1 MNLKKQGL
9 EQLKQV
15 FGSQFSDHLSARK
28 EHSCGE
34 SYVSDRLPDAVLMLD
49 STLAVAQAVS
59 ICSEFSIPI
68 IAFGTGTYL
77 EGQLVPIR
85 GGLSIDLSGM
95 KQVL

>member
-1 MNLKKQGL
+1 MNSKAQGL

-15 FGSQFSDHLSARK
+15 FGSQFSDHLIARK

-49 STLAVAQAVS
+49 STQAVAQAVS

-68 IAFGTGTYL
+68 IAFGTGTSL

-85 GGLSIDLSGM
+85 GGLAFDN
-95 KQVL
+95 